1 VQGLDGPE
9 FRFSQALDD
18 NLMSKLDSLASLY
31 EHQVKERAPLLP
43 VKILVGIYD
52 TWIRLHSEN
61 GSGTNVIERDPT
73 LQSCGKFKGI
83 PLHAVE
89 SGQDAGYEFR
99 VVFEGDEL

>member
-1 VQGLDGPE
+1 
-9 FRFSQALDD
+9 
-18 NLMSKLDSLASLY
+18 MSKLDSLARLY
-31 EHQVKERAPLLP
+31 EHQVKERSPLLP
-43 VKILVGIYD
+43 VKILVGSYD

-61 GSGTNVIERDPT
+61 GSGAIFIERDPT
-73 LQSCGKFKGI
+73 LQSYGKFNGV